1 MATEALFLL
10 LAQHNLVQTGTREQL
25 VTRLETH
32 LNSSPSGV
40 VTVTDTSSI
49 NPLPQEEL
57 AQIISSLIDE
67 KLAVWGNGGQQHN
80 WQVPTHGIPFDGPQ
94 SPYAKSH
101 PRWRPN
107 TTTEH
112 RYTAVTPSTHLMAA
126 NNYNRASPPLK
137 NG

>member
-80 WQVPTHGIPFDGPQ
+80 
-94 SPYAKSH
+94 
-101 PRWRPN
+101 
-107 TTTEH
+107 
-112 RYTAVTPSTHLMAA
+112 
-126 NNYNRASPPLK
+126 
-137 NG
+137 